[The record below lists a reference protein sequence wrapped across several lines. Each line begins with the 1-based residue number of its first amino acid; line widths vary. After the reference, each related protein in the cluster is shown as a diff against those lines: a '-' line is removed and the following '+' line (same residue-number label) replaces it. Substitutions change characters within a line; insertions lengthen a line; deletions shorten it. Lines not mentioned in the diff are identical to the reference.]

1 MLVVRLGVIEAFERR
16 DLGDDFSGEDVG
28 GIELGDVGLCDAA
41 LLVAGIEDRRAVGGA
56 DVGAL
61 AVELSGIV
69 GDGEEDA
76 EELAV
81 GDLRGIVDHLD
92 GFGVAGGF
100 GADLVVGGGGGRAA
114 GVANRGGEYAFYTLE
129 DRLRA
134 PETASGEDRG
144 GFAGFGRQRE
154 VGGGGGDGGSC
165 SGAAAGCESGGEG
178 EGEESVA
185 QDGHGSSGAV
195 WLVASIR
202 GMLETED
209 RLQIAGD
216 RWRVTDDKL
225 QITVC
230 TNACAG
236 LWKMLKQLV
245 GC

>member
-81 GDLRGIVDHLD
+81 GDLRGIVDDLD

-134 PETASGEDRG
+134 PETAAASTVA
-144 GFAGFGRQRE
+144 AGMGVLVAARQPAARVAARVRVRRALRRMGMEAPGPCGWWPAYVGCLRQRTGYKLQ
-154 VGGGGGDGGSC
+154 VTDGGLRMTSC
-165 SGAAAGCESGGEG
+165 RLRFAPM
-178 EGEESVA
+178 
-185 QDGHGSSGAV
+185 
-195 WLVASIR
+195 LV
-202 GMLETED
+202 
-209 RLQIAGD
+209 Q
-216 RWRVTDDKL
+216 
-225 QITVC
+225 VC
-230 TNACAG
+230 GRC
-236 LWKMLKQLV
+236 
-245 GC
+245 